1 MWYEKDNLILHE
13 CQWKTIDET
22 MMVIDETMMVYSYLV
37 KGIYK
42 YIHFCNWKNLYFFPF
57 S

>member
-1 MWYEKDNLILHE
+1 
-13 CQWKTIDET
+13 

-42 YIHFCNWKNLYFFPF
+42 YIHFCNCKNLYFFPF

>member
-1 MWYEKDNLILHE
+1 
-13 CQWKTIDET
+13 